1 MKKFVLVLGL
11 VMALSLVSVASAA
24 TLEELQ
30 AQVTALMAQISALQG
45 GTTAVSS
52 SVPTITKSLT
62 IGSRG
67 DEVAALQMYLEDE
80 GYLEMPIG
88 VDYGYFGT
96 LTKAAVAEWQKAND
110 VSPAAGYFGPI
121 SRAALEALAAA
132 APATP
137 ATESLCPNGMTL
149 ASNCTVAPAV
159 PGGTTPVV
167 GLDNTDGSISA
178 TRDNYAGDQSMKKGD
193 TKDIY
198 AVKLQAT
205 AGKVAVTRFDVRMN
219 ARPHLYF
226 TKLTLK
232 DSSNGA
238 VIAEKS
244 ISSSADVTE
253 LSSGSDYLVRFD
265 NLNYVVEPNNNKVLV
280 VSATVSANTDK
291 IPDTGATVKVMV
303 GPSGIRT
310 LNGKGYTDAL
320 SIGNSNFTGD
330 IRTIT
335 LASTGSNGNIV
346 ARLNSGSPL
355 ARTQAI
361 STSGETEAVVLGIFD
376 LKAENQN
383 SKVENLTISLGTDGA
398 DPSDFIKRLKL
409 SDGSRTYTADS
420 VAASSTFSSLDIQIS
435 KDQWKTL
442 TVTAD
447 IADADDI
454 TGVASTTATIN
465 VYNGSNPTG
474 IDTNDSSLTATANT
488 VSASKVTF
496 SVNSLTASNM
506 SVTAGQG
513 IVGVANGPV
522 VKYPVQYSFTL
533 TNNGDTNLYV
543 SKTAGVFVGTTT
555 APTADNASSTLTEI
569 QPIAAVSGDT
579 DAAYVIPS
587 NGGNRTFTLNG
598 TIGQAAGVSS
608 ASLRIGTIYYGTT
621 AAAPTTAT
629 ITNGLEPL
637 YRSFVF

>member
-1 MKKFVLVLGL
+1 MKKVLAIAGLVLAFS
-11 VMALSLVSVASAA
+11 MVSVASAA
-24 TLEELQ
+24 TVAELQ
-30 AQVTALMAQISALQG
+30 AMIAQLQAQIAALSG
-45 GTTAVSS
+45 SVSVSS
-52 SVPTITKSLT
+52 SAPTITKNLT
-62 IGSRG
+62 VGSRG
-67 DEVAALQMYLEDE
+67 DEVTALQQYLENG
-80 GYLEMPIG
+80 GYLVMPAG
-88 VDYGYFGT
+88 ADYGYFGAI
-96 LTKAAVAEWQKAND
+96 TKAAVVAWQKEVGLPNT
-110 VSPAAGYFGPI
+110 GYFGPM
-121 SRAALEALAAA
+121 SRAKLAEAVVT
-132 APATP
+132 TP
-137 ATESLCPNGMTL
+137 GTGTGTTP
-149 ASNCTVAPAV
+149 
-159 PGGTTPVV
+159 TTPVV
-167 GLDNTDGSISA
+167 GLDQTDGSITA

-193 TKDIY
+193 TKDVY

-253 LSSGSDYLVRFD
+253 LSSGSDYLIRFD
-265 NLNYVVEPNNNKVLV
+265 NLNYVVEPNNNKILV

-291 IPDTGATVKVMV
+291 IPSGGATVKVMV

-320 SIGNSNFTGD
+320 SIGNSGFTGD

-355 ARTQAI
+355 TRTQAI
-361 STSGETEAVVLGIFD
+361 STSGETEGVVLGIFD

-383 SKVENLTISLGTDGA
+383 SKVENLTVSLVTEDVA
-398 DPSDFIKRLKL
+398 PSTFIKRLKL

-454 TGVASTTATIN
+454 TVVASTTAKLNILTG
-465 VYNGSNPTG
+465 VNPSG
-474 IDTNDSSLTATANT
+474 IDANDSNLTATDNVVA
-488 VSASKVTF
+488 ASKVTF
-496 SVNSLTASNM
+496 SVNSLSASGM
-506 SVTAGQG
+506 SVSTGQG
-513 IVGVANGPV
+513 VVAVANGPI
-522 VKYPVQYSFTL
+522 VKYPVAYTFTL

-543 SKTAGVFVGTTT
+543 SKTAGVLVATTS
-555 APTADNASSTLTEI
+555 APAANATSTLTEI
-569 QPIAAVSGDT
+569 QPIATASGDT
-579 DAAYVIPS
+579 GTAYVIAS
-587 NGGNRTFTLNG
+587 NGGSRTFTLNG
-598 TIGQAAGVSS
+598 TVGKADNATSGS
-608 ASLRIGTIYYGTT
+608 SLRIDAIYYGTT
-621 AAAPTTAT
+621 SAAPNTAT
-629 ITNGLEPL
+629 ITTGLEPL
-637 YRSFVF
+637 YKSFVF